1 MNTTTSSQRSNVN
14 MNFKRKKKKSGWTPI
29 GVAALVLGFMAAF
42 PIGLAVLAYILW
54 GGRVDDLISDA
65 VDALKGAFNNGNGGS
80 SATSSGNAAFDDYK
94 AATLRDLEEQQAEFA
109 DYVDQ
114 LRKSRDREEFEHF
127 IKSRKKGK

>member
-1 MNTTTSSQRSNVN
+1 MNTSTHGSNVN

-65 VDALKGAFNNGNGGS
+65 VDALKNAFNNGS
-80 SATSSGNAAFDDYK
+80 HSPASSSGNAAFDEYK
-94 AATLRDLEEQQAEFA
+94 AATLRDLEQQQAEFA

-114 LRKSRDREEFEHF
+114 LRKTRDREEFEHF